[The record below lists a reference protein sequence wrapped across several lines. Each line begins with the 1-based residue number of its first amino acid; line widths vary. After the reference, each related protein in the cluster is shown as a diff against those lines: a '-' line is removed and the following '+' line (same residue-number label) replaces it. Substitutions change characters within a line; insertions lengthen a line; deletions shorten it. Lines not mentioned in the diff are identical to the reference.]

1 MSPVYIYLAITAIA
15 LIVEFCTSELLS
27 IWFAGGGVVAMVLS
41 AFGLAWYVHAPAFVA
56 SSFIL
61 LFALRRFVLKRL
73 DKGQTRTNADA
84 VIGKEYCL
92 LTPVAF
98 NQAGTIKVGDVVW
111 NVITENPNDNI
122 EKGTIVR
129 IKEIKGNK
137 YVVEV
142 V

>member
-1 MSPVYIYLAITAIA
+1 MNPVYIYLAITAIA
-15 LIVEFCTSELLS
+15 LIVEFCTSDLLS

-41 AFGLAWYVHAPAFVA
+41 ALGLSWYVHVPAFVA
-56 SSFIL
+56 VSFIL
-61 LFALRRFVLKRL
+61 LFALRRLVLKRL

-92 LTPVAF
+92 LTPVAL

-122 EKGTIVR
+122 EEGTIVR